1 MRPIPFT
8 PQVYKIVKLNKQSDA
23 HKANLNDD
31 YQMVQRFAKQAKEDE
46 ALREWVNTKLDGIYV
61 KLDPKYLVADFE
73 FNWVKAA
80 N

>member
-1 MRPIPFT
+1 
-8 PQVYKIVKLNKQSDA
+8 A

-46 ALREWVNTKLDGIYV
+46 ALSEWVNAKLGGIYV
-61 KLDPKYLVADFE
+61 KLDPKYLEADFE
-73 FNWVKAA
+73 FDWVKAA